1 MSSIRKVAE
10 MTVQIGAR
18 EARNQFA
25 DLLGRVHFGG
35 EMVIV
40 ERSGKE
46 MVAVIPID
54 LFRRMVAERDAR
66 FEVLDQ
72 LRQRLP
78 EVPEDEVMQDVAAAV
93 AAARER
99 STS

>member
-1 MSSIRKVAE
+1 